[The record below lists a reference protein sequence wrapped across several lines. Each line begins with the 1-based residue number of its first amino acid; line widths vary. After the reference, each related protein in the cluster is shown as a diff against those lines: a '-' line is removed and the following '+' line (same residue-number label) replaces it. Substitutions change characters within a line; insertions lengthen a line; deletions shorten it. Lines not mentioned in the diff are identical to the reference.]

1 VAGKEVSLIAA
12 KVPACMIRWLQPTI
26 FCSSV
31 RIRSNDNWS
40 IMEPACWARWYISRA
55 VSYC

>member
-1 VAGKEVSLIAA
+1 VAGKEVTL
-12 KVPACMIRWLQPTI
+12 VACMIRWLRPTI

-40 IMEPACWARWYISRA
+40 IVEPTC
-55 VSYC
+55 